1 MTTVVVS
8 VRQASAQYGRREV
21 FRDLSFVVRAG
32 QSLAVLGANGAG
44 KSTLLRMLV
53 GCLTPVR
60 GEVRIGGRP
69 ARHALRQ
76 TGIAYFAGAAT
87 LPPSVRAAAWGT
99 LGNGDAITV
108 DRRRLRVLSHGARQ
122 LLGLRTVLSRHPLQL
137 VVLDEP
143 WEGLDP
149 EGARWL
155 SATLESKRD
164 RGAAV
169 VVSSHRLHDL
179 AEMCDAYLFLM
190 PHQAVVLRAHELAR
204 GGVVAAEVLSEV
216 FDRLRD
222 RAAPPWMEP
231 PASRAFMRPDEG
243 SGDGSRSAMRGGP
256 PGPVDALEQPRD

>member
-1 MTTVVVS
+1 MTAVAVS

-21 FRDLSFVVRAG
+21 FRDVSFDLRAG
-32 QSLAVLGANGAG
+32 HSLAVLGPNGAG

-53 GCLTPVR
+53 GCLRPAR
-60 GEVRIGGRP
+60 GEVRVDGRL
-69 ARHALRQ
+69 AHHALRR

-87 LPPSVRAAAWGT
+87 LPPSVRAAAWGA
-99 LGNGDAITV
+99 LGNGDPITV

-143 WEGLDP
+143 WEGLDT

-155 SATLESKRD
+155 TATLESKRD

-179 AEMCDAYLFLM
+179 AGMCDAYLFLM
-190 PHQAVVLRAHELAR
+190 PHRAILLRAHEIAR
-204 GGVVAAEVLSEV
+204 GQPVTADLLTEV
-216 FDRLRD
+216 FDRVRD
-222 RAAPPWMEP
+222 RTMPLVVDPVV
-231 PASRAFMRPDEG
+231 SRLP
-243 SGDGSRSAMRGGP
+243 
-256 PGPVDALEQPRD
+256 

>member
-21 FRDLSFVVRAG
+21 FRDLSFDVRAG
-32 QSLAVLGANGAG
+32 QSLAVLGASGGG
-44 KSTLLRMLV
+44 KSTLLRLLV
-53 GCLTPVR
+53 GCLRPSR
-60 GEVRIGGRP
+60 GEVRIGGRH

-76 TGIAYFAGAAT
+76 AGIAYFAGAAT

-143 WEGLDP
+143 WEGLDA

-155 SATLESKRD
+155 SAMLESKRY

-179 AEMCDAYLFLM
+179 AGMCDAYLFLM
-190 PHQAVVLRAHELAR
+190 PHQAVVLRAHELAP
-204 GGVVAAEVLSEV
+204 GGAVAAERLSEV
-216 FDRLRD
+216 FRRLRD
-222 RAAPPWMEP
+222 RAAPSWMEP
-231 PASRAFMRPDEG
+231 PAPRSFMRPDAG
-243 SGDGSRSAMRGGP
+243 SEDGPGAVRGGTE
-256 PGPVDALEQPRD
+256 PG